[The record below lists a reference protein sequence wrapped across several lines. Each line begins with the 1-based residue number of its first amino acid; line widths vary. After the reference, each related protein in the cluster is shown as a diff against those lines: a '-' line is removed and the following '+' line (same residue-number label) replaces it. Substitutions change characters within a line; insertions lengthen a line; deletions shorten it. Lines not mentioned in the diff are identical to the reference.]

1 MLSTLFVGL
10 GLGIF
15 AAALLLIVARD
26 VSRNRHWKR

>member
-10 GLGIF
+10 VLGIF

-26 VSRNRHWKR
+26 VSRNRHGKH